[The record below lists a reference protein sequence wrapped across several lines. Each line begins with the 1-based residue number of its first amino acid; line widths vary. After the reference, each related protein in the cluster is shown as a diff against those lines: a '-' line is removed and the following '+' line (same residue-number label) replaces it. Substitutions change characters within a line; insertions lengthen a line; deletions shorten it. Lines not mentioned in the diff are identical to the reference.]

1 LNVDDVGGCG
11 GMKCRWLVLL
21 AIMLCG
27 LYPIA
32 ELTRIIL
39 VAWEW
44 YYPAMGGEFLRELI
58 IMWGMYIGIIPFYI
72 YVTRWWRL
80 KIK

>member
-1 LNVDDVGGCG
+1 
-11 GMKCRWLVLL
+11 
-21 AIMLCG
+21 MLCG

-44 YYPAMGGEFLRELI
+44 YYPAMGGKFILEIAL
-58 IMWGMYIGIIPFYI
+58 MWLMYLGIIPLYI
-72 YVTRWWRL
+72 WVTRYWRL
-80 KIK
+80 TTK